1 MGFQNLA
8 HVHARGYAQGIQHHI
23 NRRTIRHIWH
33 VFHRHNL
40 GDHTFIAMTPRH
52 FVPGLQ
58 TPLHRYI
65 NLDHF
70 LDARGQ
76 FIALGKFLF
85 LFLKS
90 IVERLALLRQ
100 AFLDLLELHARLLVG
115 KPNIKPMMRVNTV
128 QIFLRDFARLWRVFW
143 VPLLLLYP

>member
-8 HVHARGYAQGIQHHI
+8 HIHARGYAQGIQHNI
-23 NRRTIRHIWH
+23 NRRAIRHIGH

-40 GDHTFIAMTPRH
+40 GDHSLVAVAPRH

-58 TPLHRYI
+58 APLHRYI

-70 LDARGQ
+70 LYARRQ

-90 IVERLALLRQ
+90 IVEGLALLRQ
-100 AFLDLLELHARLLVG
+100 TFLDLLELQARLLVG
-115 KPNIKPMMRVNTV
+115 KPNIKPVV
-128 QIFLRDFARLWRVFW
+128 RDQC
-143 VPLLLLYP
+143 YPDIPS